1 MINLHTALVIA
12 GCLGLACSPAMAQE
26 SKSAEGLTLDQA
38 RMMDADRNGRIT
50 VEEFLQGSSDRN
62 LFAELDTNFD
72 GALDI
77 EEQRQGIRIPIRT
90 MR

>member
-1 MINLHTALVIA
+1 MSKLQTALIVA

-38 RMMDADRNGRIT
+38 RMMDADRDGRIT

-62 LFAELDTNFD
+62 LFAQLDTNFD
-72 GALDI
+72 GALDA
-77 EEQRQGIRIPIRT
+77 EEQRQGIRVSVRT

>member
-1 MINLHTALVIA
+1 MSKLQTALIVA

-26 SKSAEGLTLDQA
+26 SKSVEGLTLAQA
-38 RMMDADRNGRIT
+38 RMMDADRDGRIT

-62 LFAELDTNFD
+62 LFAQLDTNFD
-72 GALDI
+72 SALDA
-77 EEQRQGIRIPIRT
+77 EEQRQGIRVSVRT